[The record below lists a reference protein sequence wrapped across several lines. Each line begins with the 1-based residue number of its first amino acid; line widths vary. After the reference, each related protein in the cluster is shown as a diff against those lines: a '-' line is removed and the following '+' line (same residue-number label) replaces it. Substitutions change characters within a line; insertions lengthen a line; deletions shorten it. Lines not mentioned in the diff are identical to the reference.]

1 MVYAKSN
8 WFNSQ
13 IWLLLLIFGSNGPQ
27 ASPSTTPDTLSSRI
41 WVYAWYNSMVSQLFF
56 SCDISILDL
65 RKEGIRDDCY
75 ILMPIT
81 YLILI
86 ISLNKEILMLALM
99 KILKH
104 LARTMIKLN
113 LGQDMLTK
121 FKIKKCQYDMWNF
134 NFHNAI
140 WYC

>member
-1 MVYAKSN
+1 
-8 WFNSQ
+8 
-13 IWLLLLIFGSNGPQ
+13 
-27 ASPSTTPDTLSSRI
+27 
-41 WVYAWYNSMVSQLFF
+41 MVSQLFF

-140 WYC
+140 